1 MENTL
6 TQHTLINP
14 EIDSVRVSF
23 LNYLNNNPELLNNII
38 EEIIEDKGMANAI
51 EEGLMSENSTFEEVY
66 SILGVWK
73 VQKIIKETF
82 IKDIKNLDDDKLK
95 LKLGNVIK
103 QIESTEHLFLL
114 ENVKKLNGYNKYYR
128 IKVGNYRIGIYY
140 DQNII
145 FLVRFLHRKEIYRY
159 FP

>member
-51 EEGLMSENSTFEEVY
+51 EEGLISDNSTFDEVY
-66 SILGVWK
+66 SILGV
-73 VQKIIKETF
+73 
-82 IKDIKNLDDDKLK
+82 
-95 LKLGNVIK
+95 
-103 QIESTEHLFLL
+103 
-114 ENVKKLNGYNKYYR
+114 
-128 IKVGNYRIGIYY
+128 
-140 DQNII
+140 
-145 FLVRFLHRKEIYRY
+145 
-159 FP
+159 

>member
-51 EEGLMSENSTFEEVY
+51 EEGLMSDNSTFDEVY
-66 SILGVWK
+66 SILGV
-73 VQKIIKETF
+73 
-82 IKDIKNLDDDKLK
+82 
-95 LKLGNVIK
+95 
-103 QIESTEHLFLL
+103 
-114 ENVKKLNGYNKYYR
+114 
-128 IKVGNYRIGIYY
+128 
-140 DQNII
+140 
-145 FLVRFLHRKEIYRY
+145 
-159 FP
+159 